1 MFKHMGIEGISL
13 KNMFLSGRTI
23 KRTFKHMV
31 RSSDPQADDDE
42 DSLPMF
48 GGHNT
53 VEPKCLMLHSAIHL

>member
-31 RSSDPQADDDE
+31 RPSDPDDDE

-48 GGHNT
+48 GGT
-53 VEPKCLMLHSAIHL
+53 QYS